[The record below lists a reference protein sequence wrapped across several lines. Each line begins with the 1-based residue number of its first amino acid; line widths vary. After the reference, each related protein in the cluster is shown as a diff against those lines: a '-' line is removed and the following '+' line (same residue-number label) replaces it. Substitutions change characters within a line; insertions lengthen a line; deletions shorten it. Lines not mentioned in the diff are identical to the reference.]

1 LNRRNAVALLAST
14 AVLALRPARAQQ
26 KKSVPARIP
35 RIGYLLF
42 SPIGEKPSPE
52 RAAFLRGLQDQ
63 GYIEGKN
70 IAIEYRSAEW
80 DLDQAPRLAREL
92 VDRRVDLIFAPTEE
106 LGRQAR
112 LATNTIPIVVGAMLD
127 PVGDGI
133 VPSLAHPGGN
143 LTGLSVQSAELAT
156 KRLQL
161 LKEVLPKSKRV
172 AMFWDINYASGR
184 AEWTAS
190 EKLAREM
197 GITLQLFGVANAD
210 DYVKSFAAMAKDRPD
225 ALMAVPNTRMS
236 AYRRIIAEFAETN
249 RLPTLFAFSEYV
261 DAGALMSYGPYIPDL
276 FRRAA
281 SYVDKIFKG
290 AKPGD
295 LPIEQPVTF
304 ELVLNMKTAKA
315 IGLTFPPLILA
326 RADRLVE

>member
-1 LNRRNAVALLAST
+1 MNRRNAVALLACT

-26 KKSVPARIP
+26 QKPVPARIP
-35 RIGYLLF
+35 RIGYLQL
-42 SPIGEKPSPE
+42 SPIGERPSPE
-52 RAAFLRGLQDQ
+52 RAAFLRGLQDLR
-63 GYIEGKN
+63 YIEGKN

-92 VDRRVDLIFAPTEE
+92 VDRQVDLIFAPTDE

-112 LATNTIPIVVGAMLD
+112 LATNSIPIVVGAMLD
-127 PVGDGI
+127 PVGEGI

-172 AMFWDINYASGR
+172 AMLWDINFASGR

-197 GITLQLFGVANAD
+197 GITLQMFGVANAD

-236 AYRRIIAEFAETN
+236 AYRKIIAEFAETN

-315 IGLTFPPLILA
+315 IGLTFPPVILA